1 MAVDYGI
8 KISKPGYAVTDTPT
22 TTTKK
27 NFTILSTDDVHKIS
41 TQGVITSSTNIAHG
55 LGFTPYYDTFVLTDS
70 DTLARHSS
78 DLWGSAYGW
87 SVTADAT
94 YLYCTKASGPN
105 KLFYVI
111 YLDAP

>member
-55 LGFTPYYDTFVLTDS
+55 LGFTPYYDVFVLTDG
-70 DTLARHSS
+70 DTLARHSWNGS
-78 DLWGSAYGW
+78 DGW
-87 SVTADAT
+87 SVLADAT
-94 YLYCTKASGPN
+94 YLYCTESWGSN